1 MKRKALQMEIWYK
14 TNLGEVNWQEVAD
27 VLRHSG
33 LSDHTAEEQRKAFT
47 NSGAVVFVYDGRRIV
62 GVARA
67 LTDGLFQAAIYN
79 VALEEAY
86 QGNGIG
92 REMIRKLLEQLKGQ
106 NVILY
111 THPQTVLLYEKLG
124 FRRAKTA
131 MEYFDGA
138 GDHLQWMED
147 EGFFLPKD
155 YRFEEEIGRADMQ
168 GPAWKKE
175 R

>member
-1 MKRKALQMEIWYK
+1 MEIWYK
-14 TNLGEVNWQEVAD
+14 TNLGEVDWQEVAD
-27 VLRHSG
+27 VLRRSG
-33 LSDHTAEEQRKAFT
+33 LSDHTAEEQKKAFS
-47 NSGAVVFVYDGRRIV
+47 NSGAVVFVYDGKRII

-79 VALEEAY
+79 VALEEEY
-86 QGNGIG
+86 QGRGIG
-92 REMIRKLLEQLKGQ
+92 REMIRHLLEQLKGQ

-111 THPQTVLLYEKLG
+111 THPRTVLMYEKLG

-131 MEYFDGA
+131 LELFEGEPS
-138 GDHLQWMED
+138 HLAWMED

-155 YRFEEEIGRADMQ
+155 YRFEDEIGRADMQ
-168 GPAWKKE
+168 GPAWKKG

>member
-1 MKRKALQMEIWYK
+1 MEIRYK
-14 TNLGEVNWQEVAD
+14 TDHNEVDWQEVAD
-27 VLRHSG
+27 VLRRSG
-33 LSDHTAEEQRKAFT
+33 LSDHSAKEQETAFL
-47 NSGAVVFVYDGRRIV
+47 NSGAVVFVYDGEHIV

-79 VALEEAY
+79 VALDEEY
-86 QGNGIG
+86 QGHGIG
-92 REMIRKLLEQLKGQ
+92 GEMIRRLLDQLKGQ

-111 THPQTVLLYEKLG
+111 THPRTVLMYEKMG

-131 MEYFDGA
+131 LEYFSGEA
-138 GDHLQWMED
+138 EHLQWMED

-155 YRFEEEIGRADMQ
+155 YRFEEEIGREDMH

-175 R
+175 